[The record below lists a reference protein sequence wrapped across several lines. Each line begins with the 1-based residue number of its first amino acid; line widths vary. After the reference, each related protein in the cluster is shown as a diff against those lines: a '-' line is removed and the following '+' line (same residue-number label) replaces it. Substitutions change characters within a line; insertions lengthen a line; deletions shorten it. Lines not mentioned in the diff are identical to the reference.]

1 MKVSESESGWNMR
14 DLFEKY
20 KKILL
25 EIAKESKKFSESGLE
40 SEVELGLMNFFEKIP
55 NGDHSG
61 FVYQW
66 KKEREYI

>member
-1 MKVSESESGWNMR
+1 MKVSESNSGWNMR

-25 EIAKESKKFSESGLE
+25 NIARASKNYTESGLE
-40 SEVELGLMNFFEKIP
+40 SQVEENLMAFFEKIP

-66 KKEREYI
+66 KRENEYL